1 MEISQLQAFRVFI
14 HEDDRVSEM
23 RRNPFSQC
31 ERDAF
36 IFEQRGKTGEILHQ
50 CTVMESTAEIS
61 LRCALALFEN
71 KPELVSVEFDKLST
85 GTVFNYPV
93 PQV

>member
-1 MEISQLQAFRVFI
+1 MEISRLQAFRVFI
-14 HEDDRVSEM
+14 HEDDRVSEI
-23 RRNPFSQC
+23 RRNPFSGDKG
-31 ERDAF
+31 DAF
-36 IFEQRGKTGEILHQ
+36 IFEQRSRTGEILHQ